1 MKKLK
6 NTWLFA
12 GLAFLCALSLVLVG
26 CGGSGSTTE
35 DATTSEVADEA
46 AAEEGATTEETVP
59 TSEAAAD
66 YTTVEEGKLIVASD
80 LDFPP
85 LDSFEGGKAQGFDVE
100 LSEAIAEK
108 LGLEC
113 EYLPPM
119 DFDAIIPLIQQGGKA
134 DIGNSA
140 FSITDE
146 RKEQIDFTNAYLD
159 SNLGV
164 AVKKDSGIAGDEAA
178 VIAALNDSDK
188 TVAVQA
194 GTTGEAWAR
203 ENLSEASIVPL
214 ASVTVCMTGVSTGKY
229 DAFCADLPVIGH
241 QCTVSFT
248 DCEIALEIPTGEQYG
263 IVVSKD
269 NPGLTAAINDAL
281 TELESDGTMAKLQE
295 KWFGTTN

>member
-1 MKKLK
+1 MSNNLTRR
-6 NTWLFA
+6 NFIGAFSASAVSLI
-12 GLAFLCALSLVLVG
+12 LAA
-26 CGGSGSTTE
+26 CGGSNNAADTAETE
-35 DATTSEVADEA
+35 
-46 AAEEGATTEETVP
+46 G
-59 TSEAAAD
+59 AAAD
-66 YTTVEEGKLIVASD
+66 AEYTLVKEGTLIVASD

-85 LDSFEGGKAQGFDVE
+85 LDSFEDKKAQGFDVD
-100 LSEAIAEK
+100 LSYAIGEK
-108 LGLEC
+108 LGLTV

-119 DFDAIIPLIQQGGKA
+119 DFDSIIPMIKNGGKA

-140 FSITDE
+140 FSITEE
-146 RKEQIDFTNAYLD
+146 RKAEIDFTDPYLD

-178 VIAALNDSDK
+178 VIEALNVSDK

-203 ENLSEASIVPL
+203 ENLSEATIVPL
-214 ASVTVCMTGVSTGKY
+214 ASVTVCMTGVSTGQY
-229 DAFCADLPVIGH
+229 QAFCADLPVIAH

-269 NPGLTAAINDAL
+269 NPGLTAAINAAL
-281 TELESDGTMAKLQE
+281 AEIEADGTMASLKE
-295 KWFGTTN
+295 KWFGTAE

>member
-1 MKKLK
+1 MKRFK
-6 NTWLFA
+6 NTWLVA
-12 GLAFLCALSLVLVG
+12 SLACLCALCLVLVG
-26 CGGSGSTTE
+26 CGGGSTEEAATDTAATNE
-35 DATTSEVADEA
+35 ATTDDAATTDEA
-46 AAEEGATTEETVP
+46 VAE
-59 TSEAAAD
+59 
-66 YTTVEEGKLIVASD
+66 YTLVEDGKLIVASD

-85 LDSFEGGKAQGFDVE
+85 LDSFEGGEAQGFDVE
-100 LSEAIAEK
+100 LSKAIAEK

-119 DFDAIIPLIQQGGKA
+119 DFDAIIPMIQQGGKA

-140 FSITDE
+140 FSITEE

-164 AVKKDSGIAGDEAA
+164 AVKKDAGIPTGDEAA
-178 VIAALNDSDK
+178 LIEALNVADK
-188 TVAVQA
+188 TIAVQA
-194 GTTGEAWAR
+194 GTTGEQWAK
-203 ENLSEASIVPL
+203 ENLPDATIVPL
-214 ASVTVCMTGVSTGKY
+214 ASVTVCMTGVSTGQY

-269 NPGLTAAINDAL
+269 NPGLTAAINNAL
-281 TELESDGTMAKLQE
+281 SELESDGTMASLKE
-295 KWFGTTN
+295 KWFGTTE